1 MPFQE
6 IVQIINYDDRLSDI
20 TSCEVNGDDKNVIK
34 KPLLKGNPNHYVL
47 IPIKD
52 GDVSTVCV
60 YNHQESQLN
69 SLFLTFIPKI
79 WLMYNKAI
87 MASFWT
93 GKSVRVSIVLS
104 YMNSCVQYVVPS
116 S

>member
-1 MPFQE
+1 MTTC
-6 IVQIINYDDRLSDI
+6 SDI
-20 TSCEVNGDDKNVIK
+20 TSCEVNGEGKNIIEE
-34 KPLLKGNPNHYVL
+34 PLLKENPNRYVL
-47 IPIKD
+47 FPIKD

-79 WLMYNKAI
+79 WLMYKKA

-104 YMNSCVQYVVPS
+104 YEFMCSICSTVKLTTSVDLTLTLFD
-116 S
+116 

>member
-1 MPFQE
+1 MTTA
-6 IVQIINYDDRLSDI
+6 SDI
-20 TSCEVNGDDKNVIK
+20 IQVLSRGLTSCEINGDNKNIIEE
-34 KPLLKGNPNHYVL
+34 PLLKGNPNRHVL
-47 IPIKD
+47 FPIKD
-52 GDVSTVCV
+52 EDVSTVCV

-79 WLMYNKAI
+79 WLMYKKA

-104 YMNSCVQYVVPS
+104 YEFMCSICSTV
-116 S
+116 